1 MSTPRSRLRFA
12 LYGLLVAA
20 VVQIALPPDT
30 TLKALAFLVVAVGSI
45 AVGVAGLLVHRP
57 VQRLG
62 WGLVLAGFGGWVAAD
77 ALWTFEHEV
86 LKLESYPVPSD
97 AFYLVSYLAV
107 AAGIIVMIRTQKATS
122 PLGSVLDIII
132 IATGAAIFVA
142 SAVILPLAHDPSLSI
157 FGKVVSSAYPI
168 GDLILLVAAAQLW
181 TTPGVRSRSY
191 ALLLLALLAAFVPDL
206 TWSSL
211 AMSTGSTVPSRLTD
225 ATWLMVYVLLAAA
238 ACHPSMKALGHI
250 SWTVESNSTARRR
263 LTLLGL
269 GLLLP
274 AGALFFQTPGELTG
288 GLPLIGAGALVLSVL
303 ALLRMATLLNVVQA
317 QAVQLAALASCD
329 ALTGAPNRRRWD
341 HELSTACKVSQD
353 EGTPL
358 CISLIDLDH
367 FKRYNDKHGHQ
378 AGDLLLREAVAAW
391 TDVLGDRGILARYGG
406 EEFAVLLPRMDI
418 DEAVN
423 VMYALRA
430 TTPAPQ
436 TFSAGVARWEIG
448 TEPSVAIAQADRGLY
463 NAKRAGRDRIVSYPD
478 TGIAATRTIP
488 TPVMVVQPIV
498 DLLTGDV
505 VAHEALARFGDKAPE
520 AIFHLATTGGYADV
534 LEGRA
539 ILAAMNLPNRPNL
552 PLHVNASTSA
562 MRSERFWALVP
573 EDLSG
578 IVVEISE
585 QYDGAD
591 LPSLC
596 DAVARLRQRGA
607 QIAADDLGSGSHE
620 LLRLAAL
627 QPDVLKLDR
636 SLVSGCAVDVGQQ
649 AVIRGGLA
657 FAQSLGSVLCAEGVD
672 NLEDLEYLRSAGV
685 RRAQCFL
692 LGKPSENW
700 AVSRRDVAVA
710 LTRSSA

>member
-1 MSTPRSRLRFA
+1 MPRSWLQFA
-12 LYGLLVAA
+12 LCGLLAAA

-30 TLKALAFLVVAVGSI
+30 TVKALSFLVVAISAI
-45 AVGVAGLLVHRP
+45 LLGVAGLLVHKP

-62 WGLVLAGFGGWVAAD
+62 WGLVLAGFAGWVAAD
-77 ALWTFEHEV
+77 CVWTFEQLV

-97 AFYLVSYLAV
+97 ASYLLSYLAV
-107 AAGIIVMIRTQKATS
+107 AAGIMVMIRTQKATS
-122 PLGSVLDIII
+122 PLGSALDIII
-132 IATGAAIFVA
+132 IATGASIFVA
-142 SAVILPLAHDPSLSI
+142 SAVILPLAHDESLSV

-206 TWSSL
+206 TWNSL
-211 AMSTGSTVPSRLTD
+211 AMSTGSAVDIARLSD
-225 ATWLMVYVLLAAA
+225 AIWLMVYVLMAAA
-238 ACHPSMKALGHI
+238 ACHPSMKTLGQV

-274 AGALFFQTPGELTG
+274 AGALFFQTPGDLTG
-288 GLPLIGAGALVLSVL
+288 GVPLIAVGSLVLSVL

-341 HELSTACKVSQD
+341 HELSTACQVSQD

-391 TDVLGDRGILARYGG
+391 TEVLGDRGMLARYGG
-406 EEFAVLLPRMDI
+406 EEFSVLLPRMDI
-418 DEAVN
+418 EEAVN

-436 TFSAGVARWEIG
+436 TFSAGVSRWEVG
-448 TEPSVAIAQADRGLY
+448 TEPSVALAHADRGLY

-478 TGIAATRTIP
+478 TGVAAPRTIP
-488 TPVMVVQPIV
+488 TPTMVVQPIV

-539 ILAAMNLPNRPNL
+539 IVAAMNLPNRPDL
-552 PLHVNASTSA
+552 PLHVNASTAA

-573 EDLSG
+573 MDLSG

-585 QYDGAD
+585 RYDGAD
-591 LPSLC
+591 LASLC
-596 DAVARLRQRGA
+596 DAVAKLRERGA

-636 SLVSGCAVDVGQQ
+636 SLVSGCAVDAGQQ

-692 LGKPSENW
+692 LGKPAPTW
-700 AVSRRDVAVA
+700 AVSRRDVDVIS
-710 LTRSSA
+710 RSSA